1 MPHFLESPLT
11 APSPA
16 APLEHTPT
24 AEQAAI
30 ITAATTTR
38 DNLLISALA
47 GAAKT
52 STLVMLANHPTM
64 MEIPT
69 LTLAFN
75 KKIAEEMKNRLP
87 PNCISLTLNS
97 LGHKVWGQAIGR
109 RLHVS
114 TKKNYDIVKDLI
126 DKEKRKDLKDD
137 LYTSFSDLLRTLAH
151 GKSQGWVP
159 DSCTRRHTS
168 LLTDEEFFT
177 SLDEELPAY
186 HEALLTKALLRSI
199 DLAYS
204 GQIDFDDQLYMP
216 TCFPSKFPQYPLVMV
231 DEAQDLSPLNHAML
245 EQIVRTLHDPEPPFT
260 KPLSDFQSDMNELH
274 ARKYSF
280 EQRGKTSNRLIAVGD
295 QYQAIYAFRGA
306 YGDSMTRLQQKF
318 SMTEFTLSISFRCP
332 VAVIDEAHWRAPHMT
347 APDWAKPGTVSSL
360 GTWSIDDLPQDAVI
374 LCRNNAP
381 IYNLAIML
389 LTEGRYP
396 QIVGNDIGKTL
407 LKALAKL
414 GDRSLPREEAYAA
427 LETYQLHR
435 LSRTRDHAKA
445 SVKDFCKCLRIFLD
459 HGETLGGAINYAEHL
474 MTVTG
479 PIKMM
484 TGHKSKGLEFPHT
497 FILDRHLLRTVE
509 DEEGGRGMNQD
520 RNLLYVMQTRAQEM
534 LTYITSENFVMT
546 SATKEKVDDE

>member
-11 APSPA
+11 VPSAP

-52 STLVMLANHPTM
+52 STLVMLANNPTM

-114 TKKNYDIVKDLI
+114 TKKNYNIIKDLI
-126 DKEKRKDLKDD
+126 DKEKRKDFKDD
-137 LYTSFSDLLRTLAH
+137 LYASFSDLLRTLAH

-168 LLTDEEFFT
+168 LLSDADFFR

-186 HEALLTKALLRSI
+186 HEALLTKAMLRSI

-204 GQIDFDDQLYMP
+204 GQIDFDDQIYMS

-231 DEAQDLSPLNHAML
+231 DESQDLSPLNHAML
-245 EQIVRTLHDPEPPFT
+245 EQIVDGE
-260 KPLSDFQSDMNELH
+260 
-274 ARKYSF
+274 
-280 EQRGKTSNRLIAVGD
+280 RLIAVGD
-295 QYQAIYAFRGA
+295 QCQAIYAFRGA

-318 SMTEFTLSISFRCP
+318 SMTEFPLSTSFRCP
-332 VAVIDEAHWRAPHMT
+332 VAVINEARWRAPHMT
-347 APDWAKPGTVSSL
+347 APDWAKPGTISSL

-381 IYNLAIML
+381 IYNLAILL

-407 LKALAKL
+407 LKAVAKL

-445 SVKDFCKCLRIFLD
+445 AVKDFCKCLSIFLD

-497 FILDRHLLRTVE
+497 FILDRHLLRT

-520 RNLLYVMQTRAQEM
+520 CNLLYVMQTRAQET

-546 SATKEKVDDE
+546 SATKEEVDGG